1 MTPHEGLR
9 TEYLARGRRRAAL
22 PRNPARRACILS
34 DGGFA

>member
-9 TEYLARGRRRAAL
+9 TEYLARRERRAAL
-22 PRNPARRACILS
+22 PRNAARAGCILS